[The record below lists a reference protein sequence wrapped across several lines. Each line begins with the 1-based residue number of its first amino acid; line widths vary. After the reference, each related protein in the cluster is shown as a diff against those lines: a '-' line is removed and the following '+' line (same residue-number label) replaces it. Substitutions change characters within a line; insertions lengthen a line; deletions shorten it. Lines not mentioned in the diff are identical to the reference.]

1 MKRWWQKMSKVS
13 NEVKLIVALWKEK
26 LEKRKGIL
34 VTERMDKI
42 VTSEAQRE
50 LDGIDF
56 AENRL
61 VEIISDLEEGK
72 L

>member
-1 MKRWWQKMSKVS
+1 MAKVS
-13 NEVKLIVALWKEK
+13 NEVKLIIALWKEK
-26 LEKRKGIL
+26 LGKKREELAKECI
-34 VTERMDKI
+34 
-42 VTSEAQRE
+42 SEAASKLPSRE